1 MRALSWKALIW
12 KGERWSGLANCER
25 LCGGCAMQSLV
36 SLSWCQ
42 CVKPHSLVFF
52 VFPTLH
58 LNTCVGLHR
67 KHWRFSLESPLL
79 CQPAARGA
87 ASLSPTWLTKAVLPV
102 GPPEL
107 RGMWCGSCFNRAKTK
122 ALAFWPPCL
131 AVLELQLQ
139 LHGHKLLAFRLILAC
154 CSVDTFLFGAI
165 LYLLKGPRNP
175 SQLKLTKFWHYIWS
189 WKWEKENKQ
198 YD

>member
-1 MRALSWKALIW
+1 MRALLWKVLIW

-25 LCGGCAMQSLV
+25 LCGAYEMQSLV
-36 SLSWCQ
+36 SLSWYQ

-58 LNTCVGLHR
+58 LSTSVGLHR

-79 CQPAARGA
+79 CHHAGRGA
-87 ASLSPTWLTKAVLPV
+87 ASLSAAWLMKAVLLV

-107 RGMWCGSCFNRAKTK
+107 RGMWCGSCFSRAKTK
-122 ALAFWPPCL
+122 AMAFRHPCL
-131 AVLELQLQ
+131 AVLELQQ
-139 LHGHKLLAFRLILAC
+139 KLHGHKLLAFELILA

-165 LYLLKGPRNP
+165 FFKGPRNP